1 MSCKASTSLR
11 LLAVTLLFLL
21 HCLGMKEKIL
31 DGDYFDNKSVDEPEA
46 EEVDCVS
53 FGDSFLR

>member
-1 MSCKASTSLR
+1 
-11 LLAVTLLFLL
+11 
-21 HCLGMKEKIL
+21 MKEKIL

-46 EEVDCVS
+46 EEVDCFS